1 MILMDALSLQ
11 KTKRRPV
18 WIMRQAGR
26 YLASFRKIRQKH
38 GFLEVCDS
46 AALSLEVSLLPVK
59 QYELDASIVFSDI
72 LLPLRAHGLKVEF
85 TDEGPLV
92 YAPKSEAELS
102 KLRPSFDPHE
112 GTPTILETLKLLRAE
127 ISKEKA
133 VLGFAGAPFTLLV
146 YLLEGKLSKDFS
158 VVKKWMFEKPEI
170 VHLWLDRL
178 ASSTGKYL
186 EAQVDAGAN
195 AVQLFDT
202 WASCLGQ
209 KSYEEFALPYA
220 RKALSQVS
228 APSIYYVN
236 GISGILESAASVGA
250 QCLSIDW
257 RMSLGEARKRTSQ
270 ITALQGNLDPH
281 ELLLPKAELRQ
292 RVFRMLDSYG
302 SGPGHI
308 ANLGH
313 GIVPGI
319 PEDAVKVFIDSV
331 HEWGQK

>member
-1 MILMDALSLQ
+1 MILLDALSLQ
-11 KTKRRPV
+11 KTSRRPV

-46 AALSLEVSLLPVK
+46 SALSLEVSLLPLK
-59 QYELDASIVFSDI
+59 QYELDAAIVFSDI

-85 TDEGPLV
+85 TDEGPV
-92 YAPKSEAELS
+92 VHAPKTEADID
-102 KLRPSFDPHE
+102 KLKKDFDPAE
-112 GTPTILETLKLLRAE
+112 GTPTILETLKLLRKE
-127 ISKEKA
+127 IPKEKA

-158 VVKKWMFEKPEI
+158 TVKRWMFEKPEV

-178 ASSTGKYL
+178 AASTGKYL
-186 EAQVDAGAN
+186 EAQVDAGAD

-202 WASCLGQ
+202 WASALGP
-209 KSYEEFALPYA
+209 KAYEEFALPYA
-220 RKALSQVS
+220 RKALSQVT

-236 GISGILESAASVGA
+236 GIAGILESAASVGA

-257 RMSLGEARKRTSQ
+257 RMTLAEARKRTSQ
-270 ITALQGNLDPH
+270 VTALQGNLDPH
-281 ELLLPKAELRQ
+281 ELLLPKGILRQ
-292 RVFRMLDSYG
+292 RVLDMLESYG
-302 SGPGHI
+302 RGPGHI

-331 HEWGQK
+331 HEFGL